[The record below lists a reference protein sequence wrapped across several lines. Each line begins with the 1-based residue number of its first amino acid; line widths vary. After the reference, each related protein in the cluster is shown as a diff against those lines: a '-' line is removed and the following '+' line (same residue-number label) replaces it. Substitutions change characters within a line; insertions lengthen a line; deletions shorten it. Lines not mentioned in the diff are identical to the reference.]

1 MSLYV
6 LIIPT
11 RREVV
16 RSGAWFIT
24 AVCQAPSPRIY
35 PLPNFSALPPPAH
48 VPRSRNQLV
57 KQHMPIDTSHQYHI
71 KTIGS
76 SPDTPLQVA
85 AAAAAAAATA
95 AAIAAGAA
103 AVAAASPPTAT
114 TAAQRL
120 SLCTGTTTHVPK
132 DGACLFSAALLELKR
147 LLCDSMRHSEGML
160 HSAFALRQQT
170 AAWIYHHADC
180 SFGDIPLREWIGHET
195 GETVSQY
202 CSRMRL
208 PTEWGG
214 VIELFVISRI
224 FGVGV
229 WIYERAASPE
239 VYAPGRPA
247 APYMR
252 RTHAL
257 EPPAVAAAAAASGE
271 RTASGAA
278 CLLYDGSSHYD
289 VFSPAAGPALK
300 IPRGLPAGAE
310 NARHVHQVLRC
321 SDDLDLSRCT
331 ALAPEVPRCWE
342 DASWHDLGCVAAL
355 APPAASGAGD
365 ALRPPPPPPPLVGFL
380 GRVVAGEQPPVL
392 KPRSLAIKAALPSP
406 PLRGGGGFAACSH
419 GASTGDELEQAGG
432 GSSAVDFGTAA
443 ALAPTGS
450 APRLARRP
458 VRKVW
463 PWRSRRRAGELQLQE
478 VRV

>member
-1 MSLYV
+1 M
-6 LIIPT
+6 
-11 RREVV
+11 R
-16 RSGAWFIT
+16 
-24 AVCQAPSPRIY
+24 
-35 PLPNFSALPPPAH
+35 
-48 VPRSRNQLV
+48 
-57 KQHMPIDTSHQYHI
+57 IDTSHQYHL
-71 KTIGS
+71 KTTGS
-76 SPDTPLQVA
+76 SPDTPLQAA

-95 AAIAAGAA
+95 TAIAAAAA

-120 SLCTGTTTHVPK
+120 SLCTGTITHVPK

-147 LLCDSMRHSEGML
+147 LLCESSPACGSTRHSEGML

-208 PTEWGG
+208 PSEWGG
-214 VIELFVISRI
+214 VIELFAISRI

-229 WIYERAASPE
+229 WIYERAASSE
-239 VYAPGRPA
+239 AYAPGRAA

-257 EPPAVAAAAAASGE
+257 EPPAVVAAAAASGE
-271 RTASGAA
+271 ECVASGAA

-300 IPRGLPAGAE
+300 TPRGLPAGAE

-342 DASWHDLGCVAAL
+342 DASWHDLGCAAAL

-443 ALAPTGS
+443 ALAATGS

-458 VRKVW
+458 VRKVGGAVW
-463 PWRSRRRAGELQLQE
+463 PWRSRRTAGELQLQE

>member
-1 MSLYV
+1 MNAPAESRSSLQFKSEN
-6 LIIPT
+6 IP
-11 RREVV
+11 
-16 RSGAWFIT
+16 
-24 AVCQAPSPRIY
+24 P
-35 PLPNFSALPPPAH
+35 PNFSALPPARAQCH
-48 VPRSRNQLV
+48 EEGSRNQFV
-57 KQHMPIDTSHQYHI
+57 KQHMRIDTSHQYHL
-71 KTIGS
+71 KTTGS
-76 SPDTPLQVA
+76 SPDTPLQAA

-95 AAIAAGAA
+95 SAIAAAAA

-120 SLCTGTTTHVPK
+120 SLCTGTITHVPK

-147 LLCDSMRHSEGML
+147 LLCESGPACGSTRQSEGML

-208 PTEWGG
+208 PSEWGG
-214 VIELFVISRI
+214 VIELFAISHI

-229 WIYERAASPE
+229 WIYERAAHSE

-257 EPPAVAAAAAASGE
+257 EPSAVVAAAAASGE
-271 RTASGAA
+271 ECVASGAA

-289 VFSPAAGPALK
+289 VFSPAAGPAPK

-310 NARHVHQVLRC
+310 NARHVHQLQVLRC

-331 ALAPEVPRCWE
+331 ALAPEVPCCWE

-355 APPAASGAGD
+355 APPATSGTDD

-380 GRVVAGEQPPVL
+380 DRLVAGEQPPVL

-406 PLRGGGGFAACSH
+406 PLRGGGGFAVCSQ
-419 GASTGDELEQAGG
+419 GASTEDELEQADG

-443 ALAPTGS
+443 ALALTGS